1 MIGHRF
7 KANCQKEAFLL
18 TSSNE
23 KVGIT
28 EQERHNNQKKTK
40 ARQRIEL
47 AYMLAKAHINTK
59 DLIRRA
65 ITVVVIW
72 IDRIPRYNRNVL
84 QTERNNQNGKR

>member
-1 MIGHRF
+1 MIEHRF

-40 ARQRIEL
+40 ARQHIEL
-47 AYMLAKAHINTK
+47 AHARQSVHQH
-59 DLIRRA
+59 
-65 ITVVVIW
+65 
-72 IDRIPRYNRNVL
+72 
-84 QTERNNQNGKR
+84 QTPH